1 MHRHG
6 GVLTEGGG
14 CFMCDAGDYGADD
27 IITPVAYLRHA
38 RTWAAAGADII
49 GGCCAVGPEHMQL
62 LAELKK

>member
-1 MHRHG
+1 
-6 GVLTEGGG
+6 
-14 CFMCDAGDYGADD
+14 MCDAGDYGADD